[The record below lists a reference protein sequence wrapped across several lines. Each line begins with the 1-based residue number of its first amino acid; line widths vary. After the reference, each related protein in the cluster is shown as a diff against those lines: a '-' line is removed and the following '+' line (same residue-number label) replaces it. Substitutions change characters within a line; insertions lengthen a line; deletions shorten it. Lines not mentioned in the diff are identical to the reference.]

1 MKLNACSAPIALR
14 CQPHVQAAAIHDE
27 VTLSFGTLQLVKN
40 TIESLLMRQSHALRL
55 QISRCSDLN
64 AGSKIRWTPARP
76 ADPLVH
82 DGGARLTLVDH
93 QSALKAEREKCVP
106 TPNRINST
114 SFFCGLSRSALP
126 PSARPYWW
134 LGTVLACARAYAGG
148 CDAS

>member
-1 MKLNACSAPIALR
+1 MAKGDETECLQCAKCTEMS
-14 CQPHVQAAAIHDE
+14 QFQAAAIHDE

-93 QSALKAEREKCVP
+93 QSALKAEREKCADP
-106 TPNRINST
+106 K
-114 SFFCGLSRSALP
+114 
-126 PSARPYWW
+126 PY
-134 LGTVLACARAYAGG
+134 
-148 CDAS
+148 